1 VIPLGD
7 LRLRGFASAAVPCSG
22 QWMIKDFVPKKS
34 LGQNFLQDRE
44 LAQWIADQV
53 QPETADVVIEIGPG
67 QRALTD
73 HLVGRA
79 KRLILIE
86 KDDQLADALELHY
99 AGRKDVELQRADATR
114 YDLRD
119 AYRWGDVRLVGNLP
133 YSVGTEII
141 KAQMDPPS
149 PAALGVFMLQK
160 EVCER
165 LAAQAGQDHYG
176 ALSIIVQQHWQ
187 VDLLRDV
194 PPDSF
199 KPRPAVDS
207 SVIRMTPRK
216 PGWLPV
222 YDRTRLVQ
230 LVRAGFS
237 QRRKQLRKL
246 LGEVPHGGW
255 EALIAHLQVPGTVRA
270 EELSV
275 QQWVSITR
283 WFEGR
288 GAEPDR
294 GQKAS
299 EMFDVVDEQ
308 NQVICQKPRG
318 EVHAQGL
325 RHRAVHVFVRNK
337 WGDLYLQKRSHL
349 KDVHPLVWDSSAA
362 GHLDVGESYAAC
374 AVRELEEELGIRVAE
389 TQHIASVPAKAETG
403 WEFVELHAA
412 EHSGPMRYAPDE
424 IECGGWFKLEQVEA
438 WVTTRPQDFADG
450 FIQCWQAAKAK
461 GWGQPLPSGRS

>member
-1 VIPLGD
+1 
-7 LRLRGFASAAVPCSG
+7 
-22 QWMIKDFVPKKS
+22 MKDFVPKKS

-44 LAQWIADQV
+44 LARWIADQIE
-53 QPETADVVIEIGPG
+53 PETADVVIEIGPG

-73 HLVGRA
+73 HLAGRA
-79 KRLILIE
+79 KRLILLE
-86 KDDQLADALELHY
+86 KDEQLAAALEAHY
-99 AGRKDVELQRADATR
+99 AGRKDVEIQRADATR
-114 YDLRD
+114 YDLRG
-119 AYRWGDVRLVGNLP
+119 AFCWGDVRLVGNLP

-149 PAALGVFMLQK
+149 AVSRGVFMLQK

-165 LAAQAGQDHYG
+165 LAAKVGDDHYG

-187 VDLLRDV
+187 VDRLRDV

-207 SVIRMTPRK
+207 SIIRMLPR
-216 PGWLPV
+216 PSGWLPV
-222 YDRTRLVQ
+222 YDRVKFQQ
-230 LVRAGFS
+230 LVRQGFS

-246 LGEVPHGGW
+246 LGEIPGGGW
-255 EALIAHLQVPGTVRA
+255 EALVAHLQVSATARA
-270 EELSV
+270 EELSL
-275 QQWVSITR
+275 QQWVALTR

-288 GAEPDR
+288 GVEPDR

-299 EMFDVVDEQ
+299 ELFDVCDEQ
-308 NQVICQKPRG
+308 NQVIGQLTRG
-318 EVHAQGL
+318 EVHAKGL
-325 RHRAVHVFVRNK
+325 RHRAVHVFITNQ

-374 AVRELEEELGIRVAE
+374 AVRELEEEMGIRVAE
-389 TQHIASVPAKAETG
+389 TKWIASIPAKPQTG

-412 EHSGPMRYAPDE
+412 VHNGPMRYAPDE
-424 IECGGWFKLEQVEA
+424 IDCGGWFKLDQIEA
-438 WVTTRPQDFADG
+438 WIRARPQDFADG
-450 FIQCWQAAKAK
+450 FVECWLAARAQ
-461 GWGQPLPSGRS
+461 GWGR